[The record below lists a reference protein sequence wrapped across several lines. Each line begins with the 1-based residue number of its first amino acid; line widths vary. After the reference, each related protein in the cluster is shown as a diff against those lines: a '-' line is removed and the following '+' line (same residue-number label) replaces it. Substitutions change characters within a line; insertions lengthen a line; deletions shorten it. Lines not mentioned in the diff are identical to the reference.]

1 MLTDL
6 YFERT
11 DLYLERIGLIKPTI
25 VKRNNNGEIERLESI
40 GLDIASLVAFWRKC
54 FDLNEPLF
62 EKIIL
67 HCKSKDFN
75 EISQRTATTSRSVR
89 ELLAEQGVECIIDDE
104 WFENC
109 DVKSEDS
116 VVLSREK
123 YEAYKKLAEAVYEEG
138 AFNHYDNVINSAKI
152 MFKDRKKLVKDTSN
166 ETAEKIFK
174 MLISKLESNQFLSGK
189 RIIMEV
195 DVENLAKQFDVE
207 IEEL

>member
-54 FDLNEPLF
+54 FDLNAPLF

-67 HCKSKDFN
+67 HCKLKDFN
-75 EISQRTATTSRSVR
+75 AISQRTATTCRSVR
-89 ELLAEQGVECIIDDE
+89 ELLAEQGVECIIDDK

-109 DVKSEDS
+109 DVKIEDS
-116 VVLSREK
+116 IVLSKEEYEK
-123 YEAYKKLAEAVYEEG
+123 LKYTWITDSDAYKKG
-138 AFNHYDNVINSAKI
+138 CK
-152 MFKDRKKLVKDTSN
+152 

-174 MLISKLESNQFLSGK
+174 MLISKLESNQFLSGE

-207 IEEL
+207 IE